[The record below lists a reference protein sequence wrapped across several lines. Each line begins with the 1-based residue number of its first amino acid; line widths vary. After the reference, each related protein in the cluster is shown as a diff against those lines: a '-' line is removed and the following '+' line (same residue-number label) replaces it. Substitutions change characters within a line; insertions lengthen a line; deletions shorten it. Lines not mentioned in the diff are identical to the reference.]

1 MQEINNSRKFIAF
14 FMVLIFSM
22 TVYHNIHFDNIF
34 SYYEHNGEKEYV
46 LEEDGWIV
54 DLESNYEMK
63 SQFDAMFS
71 ELEQKDYPSNGLI
84 LVKNSTIV
92 YEDYDNNFQYNT
104 EFNTYSVTKSF
115 TSALVGIALDKGF
128 IDNVDD

>member
-1 MQEINNSRKFIAF
+1 MAF

-71 ELEQKDYPSNGLI
+71 DI
-84 LVKNSTIV
+84 
-92 YEDYDNNFQYNT
+92 F
-104 EFNTYSVTKSF
+104 
-115 TSALVGIALDKGF
+115 
-128 IDNVDD
+128 